1 MTRKVGQTWLPY
13 SWFLRKMLV
22 KKHDLKKIQDV
33 RKGRKR
39 GRNLP
44 IMAVAEII
52 MANTSKT
59 ILMFQYNFVSI
70 LITKS
75 LL

>member
-1 MTRKVGQTWLPY
+1 MCRKVE
-13 SWFLRKMLV
+13 
-22 KKHDLKKIQDV
+22 
-33 RKGRKR
+33 KR

-52 MANTSKT
+52 TANTSKT
-59 ILMFQYNFVSI
+59 ILMFQYNFMSI

-75 LL
+75 LLQPISPHRF